1 MASTKESTTL
11 NEAQTNFLALLMRN
25 INSKPDID
33 FEAVAKEL
41 GINEKSAKER
51 FRLLSIKM
59 GWKDAPNTP
68 KKPTGVTKRTPAK
81 LGSGKK
87 GGRGKVVTPDNR
99 DDSDEEVKKMDDS
112 DELVKDEGEA

>member
-1 MASTKESTTL
+1 MRSLPLEKSA
-11 NEAQTNFLALLMRN
+11 ALTSSSLPCP
-25 INSKPDID
+25 KFD
-33 FEAVAKEL
+33 AVSKEL
-41 GINEKSAKER
+41 GITEKSAKER

-59 GWKDAPNTP
+59 GWKDAPNAP
-68 KKPTGVTKRTPAK
+68 KKPTGVTKRTAAK

-99 DDSDEEVKKMDDS
+99 DDSDEEVKKMDDT

>member
-1 MASTKESTTL
+1 
-11 NEAQTNFLALLMRN
+11 
-25 INSKPDID
+25 
-33 FEAVAKEL
+33 
-41 GINEKSAKER
+41 
-51 FRLLSIKM
+51 M

-87 GGRGKVVTPDNR
+87 GGRGKVVVTPDNR

-112 DELVKDEGEA
+112 DELVKEEGEA

>member
-1 MASTKESTTL
+1 LFLFWESAALTSL
-11 NEAQTNFLALLMRN
+11 FLPCP
-25 INSKPDID
+25 K

-59 GWKDAPNTP
+59 GWKDGPNTP
-68 KKPTGVTKRTPAK
+68 KKPTGVTKRTTAK

-99 DDSDEEVKKMDDS
+99 DGSDGV
-112 DELVKDEGEA
+112 VKDEGEP